1 MKSQLIKELHDL
13 GVYRNPKTKQKLET
27 MRLTEVLEVLNWVE
41 EEMKNGVVFERK
53 QCSYEFVRPVSR
65 QEKLAAKAMKGKRR

>member
-1 MKSQLIKELHDL
+1 MKAKLIKELHDL

-41 EEMKNGVVFERK
+41 EEMKNGVVF
-53 QCSYEFVRPVSR
+53 
-65 QEKLAAKAMKGKRR
+65 